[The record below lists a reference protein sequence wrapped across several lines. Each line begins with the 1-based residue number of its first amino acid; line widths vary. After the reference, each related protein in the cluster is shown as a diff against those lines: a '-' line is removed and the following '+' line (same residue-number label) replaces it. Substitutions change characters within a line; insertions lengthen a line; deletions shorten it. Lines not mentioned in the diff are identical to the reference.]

1 MMRVVLYSRP
11 DCHLCDQVRAALVA
25 LQPKH
30 PHQLVELNIEAEPA
44 LHQRYAESI
53 PVVLVGPY
61 TLRAP
66 ISETDLRVTLAAAE
80 AGDRAK
86 APRSNFERRVALGI
100 NRAILSFTRHWL
112 LVFNLAVLL
121 FVGLPFLAPVLMK
134 TGATGPAEAI
144 YRVYSP
150 LCHQLAF
157 RSWFLFGEQAAY
169 PREAANLSATSYGA
183 ATGLAETDFL
193 AAKRFVGNEQLGY
206 KVAFCQRDIA
216 IYLGI
221 FAAGLGFSLV
231 RHRLRPP
238 SMLVWVV
245 VGIVPLALDGF
256 SQLVSAIPGYPF
268 PMRES
273 TPLLRTATGLL
284 FGISCVWLAYPHAEQ
299 AMAEARGELVTKLSG
314 RESEPKAKAG
324 EPSVVD

>member
-1 MMRVVLYSRP
+1 MRVVLYTRRE
-11 DCHLCDQVRAALVA
+11 CHLCDEVREALGR
-25 LQPKH
+25 LQEAH
-30 PHQLVELNIEAEPA
+30 PHQLVEVDIESEPA
-44 LHQRYAESI
+44 LQQKYAESI
-53 PVVLVGPY
+53 PVVLAGPY

-80 AGDRAK
+80 AGARTK
-86 APRSNFERRVALGI
+86 PQRSSFERRMALGI

-112 LVFNLAVLL
+112 LAFNLSVFL

-134 TGATGPAEAI
+134 AGATGPAQAI

-169 PREAANLSATSYGA
+169 PREAADLSMTSYGE
-183 ATGLAETDFL
+183 ATGLDENDFL
-193 AAKRFVGNEQLGY
+193 AAKRFMGDEQIGY

-216 IYLGI
+216 IYVGI
-221 FAAGLGFSLV
+221 LLAGLGFSFV
-231 RHRLRPP
+231 RRRLRPP
-238 SMLVWVV
+238 SMLVWAL
-245 VGIVPLALDGF
+245 VGIVPLALDGV
-256 SQLVSAIPGYPF
+256 SQLISVIPGYPF
-268 PMRES
+268 AVRES
-273 TPLLRTATGLL
+273 TPLLRTLTGAL

-314 RESEPKAKAG
+314 REPEQRSPAAETG
-324 EPSVVD
+324 VVD

>member
-1 MMRVVLYSRP
+1 MRVVLYTRP
-11 DCHLCDQVRAALVA
+11 ECHLCEEVRLALGRM
-25 LQPKH
+25 QREH
-30 PHQLVELNIEAEPA
+30 PHQLVEVDIESEPA
-44 LHQRYAESI
+44 LHQKYAESI

-66 ISETDLRVTLAAAE
+66 ISDTDLRVTLAAAE
-80 AGDRAK
+80 AGAQSK
-86 APRSNFERRVALGI
+86 PPRSSFERRMVLGV

-121 FVGLPFLAPVLMK
+121 FVGIPFLAPVLMK
-134 TGATGPAEAI
+134 TGATGPARAI

-169 PREAANLSATSYGA
+169 PRKVAGLPVTSYGE
-183 ATGLAETDFL
+183 ATGLDEGDYL
-193 AAKRFVGNEQLGY
+193 AAKRFLGNEQVGY

-216 IYLGI
+216 IYVGI
-221 FAAGLGFSLV
+221 LAAGMGFALV

-238 SMLVWVV
+238 SMWLWVL

-256 SQLVSAIPGYPF
+256 SQLVSAFPGYPF
-268 PMRES
+268 GVRES
-273 TPLLRTATGLL
+273 TPLLRTLTGLL
-284 FGISCVWLAYPHAEQ
+284 FGISCVWLAYPHAEE

-314 RESEPKAKAG
+314 REHEVPSAPAG
-324 EPSVVD
+324 PGVVD